1 MDTSTLIGAIDKAGR
16 RKVQRRM
23 YTLEDKQRVIAEANA
38 RGASVAEVARGHGIN
53 ANLVFNWRRQDQQ
66 GVLEA
71 HTRRVK
77 LLPVQIS
84 GAVVPDVSLEPRQ
97 SVALEDGRIEIVLV
111 NDIRVT
117 IVGRVSGERVE
128 HVLAI
133 LRRSA

>member
-16 RKVQRRM
+16 RKVQRRIPAHAH
-23 YTLEDKQRVIAEANA
+23 EDKQRVIAEANA

-111 NDIRVT
+111 EYPRS
-117 IVGRVSGERVE
+117 SGGC
-128 HVLAI
+128 LASAWSTYW
-133 LRRSA
+133 RS